1 MTLRQLRLLLEIVR
15 QGNHISAAAEASHV
29 SQPAVSKQIR
39 LLEAE
44 LGFALFTRKRNQVL
58 GLTDLG
64 REVLEV
70 ARRMLADADNLRHIR
85 EDFVARDSGNFTIAA
100 THTQARYLLPRII
113 ERFVTRHP
121 KIQLGLLQ
129 GNPTQIC
136 ELVDAGEADMAIG
149 TEGTRAFP
157 NLVMLPCFELSQ
169 IVVVKAGH
177 PLLKVKKPTL
187 SEIAKYPIIAHRS
200 NTAGPWRFSGIFE
213 RGGLTPKVISSAVDA
228 DVCKIYVELG
238 LGITILSAVVF
249 DRSRDTKL
257 RAIDA
262 SHLFE
267 PMTTFV
273 SLRRNTYLRSYVLD
287 IIQALAT
294 GFTPD
299 EIGRAVKEGGAE
311 TLIRRTLPRF

>member
-1 MTLRQLRLLLEIVR
+1 MTLRQLRLVWEIVR
-15 QGNHISAAAEASHV
+15 QGNHISAAAEALHT
-29 SQPAVSKQIR
+29 SQPAVSKQIG

-44 LGFALFTRKRNQVL
+44 LGFAVFARKRNQVI

-85 EDFVARDSGNFTIAA
+85 DDFVARDTGNFTIAA
-100 THTQARYLLPRII
+100 THTQARYRLPRII

-121 KIQLGLLQ
+121 NIQLGLMQ
-129 GNPTQIC
+129 GNPTQVC
-136 ELVDAGEADMAIG
+136 ELVDAGEADIAVG
-149 TEGTRAFP
+149 TEGTSVFP
-157 NLVMLPCFELSQ
+157 NLVMLPCYELSQ

-177 PLLKVKKPTL
+177 PLLKVRKPTL

-200 NTAGPWRFSGIFE
+200 NTAGPWRFLAIFE
-213 RGGLTPKVISSAVDA
+213 RAGLKPKIMSSAVDA

-238 LGITILSAVVF
+238 FGITILSGVVF
-249 DRSRDTKL
+249 DQSRDAKL
-257 RAIDA
+257 RAINA
-262 SHLFE
+262 NHLFE

-273 SLRRNTYLRSYVLD
+273 SIRRNTYLRSYVLE

-299 EIGRAVKEGGAE
+299 EIRRAVREGGAG
-311 TLIRRTLPRF
+311 TLASRTLPRF